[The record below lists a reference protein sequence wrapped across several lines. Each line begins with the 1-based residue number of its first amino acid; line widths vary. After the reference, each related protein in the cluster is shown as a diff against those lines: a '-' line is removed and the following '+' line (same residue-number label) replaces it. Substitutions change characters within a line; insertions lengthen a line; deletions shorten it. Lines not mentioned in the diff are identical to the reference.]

1 VVNCG
6 KYLLYLIANLN
17 NTVQHLVGTYEC
29 KADSKGRIMM
39 PVAIKKQ
46 LAANLAE
53 GFVLKRA
60 VFNTCLELYPL
71 KEWILLME
79 KVNGLNRFNKKNND
93 FIRRFTAGVKTV
105 EMDGSGRLLIPK
117 DLVHYAQ
124 INKDVV
130 VSSTVNILEIW
141 DKSLYENAIDEA
153 ALDFGALAEEV
164 MGDKNDDSIS

>member
-1 VVNCG
+1 M
-6 KYLLYLIANLN
+6 
-17 NTVQHLVGTYEC
+17 QHLIGTYEC
-29 KADSKGRIMM
+29 KADTKGRIMM
-39 PVAIKKQ
+39 PIAIKKQ
-46 LAANLAE
+46 LAGFVSE

-71 KEWILLME
+71 KEWMGLME
-79 KVNGLNRFNKKNND
+79 SVNGLNRFNKKNND

-105 EMDGSGRLLIPK
+105 EMDVSGRLLIPK
-117 DLVHYAQ
+117 DLVTYAK
-124 INKDVV
+124 ISKEVV

-141 DKSLYENAIDEA
+141 DKTLYEKAIDEA